1 MHRRWSVFFK
11 FDSECRTICTKF
23 LHVFV
28 REQKQQVWI
37 CFENDAFNVTEAD
50 VEHLFERFYR
60 KDRARTQ
67 EGTGLGLTVAKQLAE
82 AMEAKLTA
90 ELIREHQGNGKEEGQ
105 MLRFTLE
112 MKLVR

>member
-1 MHRRWSVFFK
+1 M
-11 FDSECRTICTKF
+11 
-23 LHVFV
+23 
-28 REQKQQVWI
+28 WI

-90 ELIREHQGNGKEEGQ
+90 ELIREPGRWERRDHTKTAFYIRNRK
-105 MLRFTLE
+105 
-112 MKLVR
+112 K